1 MANNQV
7 LMKADSGI
15 EIKRMSY
22 TNTSGDIIEIED
34 PRTEVNKLMAL
45 LCSEKQKFIKKEKD
59 EIENKKS
66 LQSVV
71 KTDLVISKSLI

>member
-22 TNTSGDIIEIED
+22 TNTSGDVLKIEN

-66 LQSVV
+66 LQNVA
-71 KTDLVISKSLI
+71 KADLVMIKIK